1 MQIYVNGTDTQN
13 SFKANNSRTILESA
27 LSYTEEKE
35 EVQYYNDKSKSMDR
49 EGQQGRAET

>member
-1 MQIYVNGTDTQN
+1 MGLILH